1 MTMTGRLSL
10 VFSWS
15 LIATA
20 ILVLNNHVIAE
31 ETATKNEPNSV
42 EEEEFFDMSIEDL
55 LDLEVTS
62 SARRPQPI
70 KRASSAMY
78 VITAEDIRMSGA
90 TRLVDLFRLV
100 PGMQVNDRYSFSSNV
115 GIRGFAMHNSRMY
128 QVLLDGRSMYD
139 AYKGGTEE
147 DWQPI
152 FLENIERIEV
162 IRGPG
167 GVAWGANAMNGVIN
181 IITKKLSDTQGIFTG
196 GTFGTHALQDGIFR
210 YGGSDG
216 NIDWRASTGA
226 YHTNGFG
233 IKNGDAYNDYMQA
246 FQSTGRTDIQ
256 LDDTSSLTLSGGHK
270 YSSYQGTTKISIQ
283 YMHFAWNKTFSE
295 NSNMQILYG
304 KNFFQSYPDSYYSVI
319 SRDEVFEIQRSF
331 VTGPHHFVMGADYTR
346 DFFRTKPDG
355 TTYLSIDD
363 PNNYANDQGSFFVED
378 EITLRDDLWL
388 TLGHRSYH
396 NELTHFDWAGRAAL
410 VWEAAPNH
418 FFRAGI
424 SRSFSRPTLQGYF
437 ILENKGSLALEADP
451 NERQDNEHLVSYE
464 LGYRGQVSDN
474 LDVTVDAFYNQHKDL
489 IGQDPTGGHTYV
501 HNVLDI
507 DSYGVETAINYRPVK
522 WWLVRATHSY
532 EHQTERDTMNESPN
546 RLMIDVLPK
555 HKVTL
560 MNRFYLDETTTL
572 NTQLFYVD
580 TYYDQNRASTGSMNR
595 LKIPPYFRLDT
606 RLSKRLNKNTE
617 LAIGATN
624 LTDPYHSEHNQQE
637 VPRIY
642 YAQLFCKF

>member
-1 MTMTGRLSL
+1 MTGRLSL

-210 YGGSDG
+210 YGGSDD

-233 IKNGDAYNDYMQA
+233 IKRGNEWNDYFQA

-304 KNFFQSYPDSYYSVI
+304 KNFYQDYKRAYYTVI
-319 SRDEVFEIQRSF
+319 SRDEIFEIQRSF

>member
-1 MTMTGRLSL
+1 MTGRLSL

-210 YGGSDG
+210 YGGSDD

-233 IKNGDAYNDYMQA
+233 IKRGNEWNDYFQA